1 MAATPDVASISR
13 GIAFS
18 LMGYPAGLQPLAEK
32 TNALLPQLLA
42 SAQLSGMVM
51 AITVDFPTEEVGRIQ
66 RRQPSSC
73 REWGPEVLLSFF

>member
-13 GIAFS
+13 GIALS

-42 SAQLSGMVM
+42 SPQLSGMVM
-51 AITVDFPTEEVGRIQ
+51 AITVDFPNEEVGSMQ
-66 RRQPSSC
+66 RQPSSC
-73 REWGPEVLLSFF
+73 RAAQRQAVGP